1 MGIFIRPAFHHG
13 LARCESKHPTF
24 FTCAAS
30 KEAPA
35 TKGSVVVEK
44 SPLHR
49 EETDQKATIS
59 LDVSGFSIEQLKI
72 EIEKHVLTVSGQ
84 RTNKLGDTFVMR
96 RRLALKADVYDEE
109 AVEAHLEHGVLEL
122 TVPKI
127 PIKGARFIP
136 ITLIPESSSQPR
148 PDEKESSVDSES
160 TSSKADE
167 NEPEQDL
174 LSPSVTKD
182 EDVSVE
188 TVSNEEEEE
197 EIVFSGASANE
208 SELVSQTGSE
218 SAQDST
224 WEEIKA

>member
-1 MGIFIRPAFHHG
+1 MG
-13 LARCESKHPTF
+13 CESKDPTF

-35 TKGSVVVEK
+35 TRSHQSTKGRVVVEK

-72 EIEKHVLTVSGQ
+72 EIDNHVLTVSGQ

-109 AVEAHLEHGVLEL
+109 AVEAQLEHGVLEL

-127 PIKGARFIP
+127 PIRGARFIP
-136 ITLIPESSSQPR
+136 ITLIPASSSQSR
-148 PDEKESSVDSES
+148 PNEKESSVDSGS
-160 TSSKADE
+160 TSSKDDTADK
-167 NEPEQDL
+167 NEPEQKL
-174 LSPSVTKD
+174 LNPSVAKD
-182 EDVSVE
+182 ADVSVE
-188 TVSNEEEEE
+188 TVSNEEEEEDGEE